1 MTQNK
6 LKLEDC
12 CLTIEQAKELNML
25 GIDMKDSLYIYGEDK
40 TGDREP
46 LCSTLRPDIISALL
60 DIEMGI
66 TVEISELNGYQI
78 KVDGMK
84 TNWEDLT
91 RAQQIQVLNSFAN
104 GYNFLCQYLKEK

>member
-1 MTQNK
+1 
-6 LKLEDC
+6 
-12 CLTIEQAKELNML
+12 
-25 GIDMKDSLYIYGEDK
+25 MK
-40 TGDREP
+40 
-46 LCSTLRPDIISALL
+46 
-60 DIEMGI
+60 EMGIKI

-91 RAQQIQVLNSFAN
+91 RAQQIQVLNSLAN